1 MKTRGKVLF
10 FVAAFIAI
18 FALLF
23 LNVGKATPDNQPFY
37 NTKRLY
43 EKAQLKLASSPAEE
57 VDVFSQLLDKRLS
70 ELEFIV
76 MSGKSKHVLKTSLRY
91 STFAGQLTETAL
103 QNNLVEKVP
112 EIKDKLE
119 LHRQVVR
126 RLVEDYPRQDDEKKF
141 VIDAVNYLT
150 IYIEQL
156 SSFGE

>member
-1 MKTRGKVLF
+1 MKAKGKVLF
-10 FVAAFIAI
+10 FVAAFLAI

-23 LNVGKATPDNQPFY
+23 LNVGKAAPDNQPFY
-37 NTKRLY
+37 NIKRLY